1 MNKDILAQYDF
12 LDKMTFAER
21 CAYIDARF
29 AEFVAMMEKRKA
41 KTVGVETVEFT
52 SN

>member
-12 LDKMTFAER
+12 LDKLTDAEVS
-21 CAYIDARF
+21 AYIDRKF

-41 KTVGVETVEFT
+41 KAAGVETVDFNT
-52 SN
+52 N

>member
-12 LDKMTFAER
+12 LDKLTDAEVS
-21 CAYIDARF
+21 AYIDRKF